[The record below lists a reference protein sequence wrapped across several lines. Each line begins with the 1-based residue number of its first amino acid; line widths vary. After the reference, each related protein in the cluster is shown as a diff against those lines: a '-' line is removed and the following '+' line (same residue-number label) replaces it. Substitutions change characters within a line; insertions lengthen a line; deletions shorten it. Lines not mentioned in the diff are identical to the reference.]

1 MAIKNYRRQKTAEI
15 ISELLLKNT
24 DIEVAKL
31 LSFILRK
38 KNMKGNYPNNRKN
51 DPFHMTDEDF
61 LNGAENTLT
70 ELEVDREDLS

>member
-1 MAIKNYRRQKTAEI
+1 MAIKNYRRQKTVEI

-38 KNMKGNYPNNRKN
+38 RNMKSDYPANRKQ
-51 DPFHMTDEDF
+51 DPFYMTDEDF
-61 LNGAENTLT
+61 LNGAENTLI
-70 ELEVDREDLS
+70 ELAVDKEEVL